1 MRVVKLVLLFLLVH
15 WGHHLQAQFSL
26 PLKHLDLT
34 SGYGY
39 RIHPVTGKPAFHAGV
54 DLRAHHDTV
63 YAIADGMVAATGY
76 QTFLGLYIR
85 LDHNG
90 IQTVYGHLSR
100 IFITTGD
107 TVYSGEAIAISG
119 STGRVTGGHLHFSV
133 LFQNNPVDPVKF
145 LYHLLKYNNH
155 E

>member
-1 MRVVKLVLLFLLVH
+1 MRVIKLVLLILLGQ
-15 WGHHLQAQFSL
+15 WGRSLQAQCCL

-39 RIHPVTGKPAFHAGV
+39 RIHPVTGKPDFHAGV

-63 YAIADGMVAATGY
+63 YAVAGGMVAATGY
-76 QTFLGLYIR
+76 QTFLGLYIS
-85 LDHNG
+85 LDHDG

-100 IFITTGD
+100 VFITTGE
-107 TVYSGEAIAISG
+107 TVNSGEAIAISG
-119 STGRVTGGHLHFSV
+119 STGRVTGEHLHFSV
-133 LFQNNPVDPVKF
+133 LFQNKPVDPLKF
-145 LYHLLKYNNH
+145 LYQLLKYNNH